1 MRQIIWLWSRSGPGP
16 GLKNPQGGQAGPV
29 WIRAGGRPGRPPSRL
44 DWKKYGRSWPDSGR
58 SPFFWIGSRW
68 LFESAG
74 LGPAWKIM
82 EIVRAMENHVFSSLV
97 REGFGGAPKSFVF
110 VNTHEKPFIG
120 HSHKKWAAEFTQ
132 WLLRKQW

>member
-1 MRQIIWLWSRSGPGP
+1 MAKPGRFGFGPAADRAGRLP
-16 GLKNPQGGQAGPV
+16 GLIGKNPAGLGRIQAG
-29 WIRAGGRPGRPPSRL
+29 AL
-44 DWKKYGRSWPDSGR
+44 
-58 SPFFWIGSRW
+58 FFWIGSRR